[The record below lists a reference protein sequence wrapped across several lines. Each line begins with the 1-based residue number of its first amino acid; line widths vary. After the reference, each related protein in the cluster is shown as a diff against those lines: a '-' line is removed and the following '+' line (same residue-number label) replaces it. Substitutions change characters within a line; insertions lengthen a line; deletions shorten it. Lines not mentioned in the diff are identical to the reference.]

1 MNSCLVQERDLHPL
15 KVLHHKH
22 EDWYRLW
29 DISLRDKLLL
39 GNSMYFSF
47 DIVDLSSTVSRR
59 HGFYIHK
66 VFRRLCEW
74 FSTYVA
80 YFHIQLNIYP
90 TSYLLKKIYKNKNY
104 AIKRTTYSHLLGS
117 FITKYQTFTYN

>member
-1 MNSCLVQERDLHPL
+1 MNSGLVQERDLHPL

-47 DIVDLSSTVSRR
+47 DIVDLISSIVSRH
-59 HGFYIHK
+59 HGFHIHK
-66 VFRRLCEW
+66 VFRRLCEC
-74 FSTYVA
+74 F
-80 YFHIQLNIYP
+80 FHIRILL
-90 TSYLLKKIYKNKNY
+90 SY
-104 AIKRTTYSHLLGS
+104 TTEYLSYFLS
-117 FITKYQTFTYN
+117 S